1 MLLLQTLVNE
11 YIFSILLEYEFYNY
25 KYNMIIICNIWID
38 NYVTINPNLYYEYF
52 VYRMFSELDNN
63 SIKNDI
69 LIKKA
74 VIDDLSTTENP
85 LWIEQ

>member
-1 MLLLQTLVNE
+1 MYNNLVL
-11 YIFSILLEYEFYNY
+11 ITKILH
-25 KYNMIIICNIWID
+25 I
-38 NYVTINPNLYYEYF
+38 YVIVF
-52 VYRMFSELDNN
+52 YRMFSDLENN

>member
-1 MLLLQTLVNE
+1 M
-11 YIFSILLEYEFYNY
+11 SIVHFIPNICFYF
-25 KYNMIIICNIWID
+25 D
-38 NYVTINPNLYYEYF
+38 
-52 VYRMFSELDNN
+52 RMFSDLDNN

>member
-1 MLLLQTLVNE
+1 
-11 YIFSILLEYEFYNY
+11 
-25 KYNMIIICNIWID
+25 
-38 NYVTINPNLYYEYF
+38 
-52 VYRMFSELDNN
+52 MFSDLDNN

-85 LWIEQ
+85 LWIEQYDNTIHR

>member
-1 MLLLQTLVNE
+1 MRLILM
-11 YIFSILLEYEFYNY
+11 YI
-25 KYNMIIICNIWID
+25 M
-38 NYVTINPNLYYEYF
+38 YF
-52 VYRMFSELDNN
+52 DRMFSELDNN
-63 SIKNDI
+63 SVKNDI

>member
-1 MLLLQTLVNE
+1 MLLVHFSFA
-11 YIFSILLEYEFYNY
+11 YI
-25 KYNMIIICNIWID
+25 
-38 NYVTINPNLYYEYF
+38 YF
-52 VYRMFSELDNN
+52 VFYRMFSELDNN

>member
-1 MLLLQTLVNE
+1 
-11 YIFSILLEYEFYNY
+11 
-25 KYNMIIICNIWID
+25 
-38 NYVTINPNLYYEYF
+38 
-52 VYRMFSELDNN
+52 MFSDLDNN

-85 LWIEQ
+85 LWIEQYVNSASDSC